1 TLDIPD
7 GSERIRSLPETVTE
21 RRVLAAVHAL
31 RVGPAAV
38 VLGSYGLLA
47 AAHAR
52 DRFQVNFVSAVY
64 AELAAEL
71 NAGRFY
77 PDVYDGSHYAG
88 TRYMPGHFVLH
99 AGLARLTG
107 EYLLSGKLI
116 AYAATLPL
124 LVQLFVILRRV
135 APPPPPPVP
144 PPRPPLA
151 GPPPPPPPTPPPPAH
166 LP

>member
-1 TLDIPD
+1 MAQGTLDIPD
-7 GSERIRSLPETVTE
+7 GSERILSLPETVTE

-31 RVGPAAV
+31 LVCPAAV
-38 VLGSYGLLA
+38 VLWSYGLLA

-64 AELAAEL
+64 AALAAEL
-71 NAGRFY
+71 TAGRFS

-135 APPPPPPVP
+135 GCRRTVAFA
-144 PPRPPLA
+144 L
-151 GPPPPPPPTPPPPAH
+151 
-166 LP
+166 